1 MRCSACGAENAAG
14 KVFCAHCG
22 AKLEMASAEIEA
34 KNFCR
39 QCGAVLAS
47 KRFCPLCGADQ
58 SAPITDTSHPES
70 SHTAPPSHAEK
81 DSASEIS
88 DVAQPEP
95 TQEPFGHTLETE
107 EPEPLTDAAADIP
120 VIFDSTC
127 DASGAVSA
135 PQSRAGATTPRNHR
149 LYVIALSFLLVLAA
163 GAYLIY
169 AHWPALWSEES
180 RARPMPRPSA
190 TIPPPVRAPAAVA
203 TLPPSPPAERASQ
216 HTPTIAS
223 EKPISHQPTMQVVP
237 TPSHRVQDTVPQTGA
252 REDDHTPHS
261 PQNLQKLLSP
271 FGGNP

>member
-1 MRCSACGAENAAG
+1 MRCAACGAENAAG
-14 KVFCAHCG
+14 KMFCAHCG

-70 SHTAPPSHAEK
+70 SHTAPRATPKK
-81 DSASEIS
+81 DSASGLS

-95 TQEPFGHTLETE
+95 TQEPFGHTLETK
-107 EPEPLTDAAADIP
+107 EPEPLTNATAHIP

-135 PQSRAGATTPRNHR
+135 PQSRADATTPRNHR
-149 LYVIALSFLLVLAA
+149 LFFIALSFLLVLAA

-169 AHWPALWSEES
+169 AHWSALRPEQSKT
-180 RARPMPRPSA
+180 RPMPPPPA
-190 TIPPPVRAPAAVA
+190 TTPPPVRAPAAVA
-203 TLPPSPPAERASQ
+203 TLPPSPTAGRASQ

-237 TPSHRVQDTVPQTGA
+237 TPSHRVQDTVRQTGA
-252 REDDHTPHS
+252 REDDSAPHS